1 MNRYLLCDID
11 DVSLKEFYEAVN
23 ASRKE
28 KGLFYLDI
36 ASDGGSSNTML
47 SFFDMIKNT
56 DRTIVGTAYG
66 RCQSAAV
73 LILAACDQRYSTPNT
88 IFMVHEDSYEID
100 GSHGDARKAV
110 AQHEIEENLWA
121 ILMAENTTT
130 GFEAWR
136 SMAKSSSYFGPQNAL
151 NYGLIDI
158 IGDVKKRNRK

>member
-11 DVSLKEFYEAVN
+11 DASLKEFHTALHTG
-23 ASRKE
+23 
-28 KGLFYLDI
+28 KGTFFLDI

-47 SFFDMIKNT
+47 SFFDLIKST
-56 DRTIVGTAYG
+56 PRHVVGTAYG

-73 LILAACDQRYSTPNT
+73 LILAACDRRISTSST
-88 IFMVHEDSYEID
+88 IFMVHEDSYEVD
-100 GSHGDARKAV
+100 GNHGDARKAV

-151 NYGLIDI
+151 NYGLIEI
-158 IGDVKKRNRK
+158 IFENKSRHGLE